1 MTVFEQWMMLMLQMS
16 GFRATKSGDAYR
28 LEQKF
33 EEVSPPGT
41 LTVSRSFLTL
51 SYGAHYNEQILLK
64 VPQPLY
70 AIGYFSIRSSLF
82 LVRSAYFTAY

>member
-51 SYGAHYNEQILLK
+51 SYGRFIHRRVVE
-64 VPQPLY
+64 
-70 AIGYFSIRSSLF
+70 
-82 LVRSAYFTAY
+82 